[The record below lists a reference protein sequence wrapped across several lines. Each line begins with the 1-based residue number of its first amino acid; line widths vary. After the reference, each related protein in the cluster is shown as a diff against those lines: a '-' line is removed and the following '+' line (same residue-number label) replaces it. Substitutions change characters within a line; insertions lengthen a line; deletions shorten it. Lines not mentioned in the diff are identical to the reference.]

1 MSKDMLEIL
10 NYGEVDM
17 KILQDVK
24 SVLDFASEE
33 DTGFDSRLIMEL
45 DGVIGELS
53 QLVRLNKSFVMGDDS
68 KWDQLLDKPDPQ
80 MLRLIKQYV
89 YLNIRIKFDPP
100 TGSVLSSLE
109 KSLQSTAHRIIIQKE
124 EFNEQSSK
132 TAPSD

>member
-1 MSKDMLEIL
+1 MLKDMLEIL

-17 KILQDVK
+17 TILQDVK

-68 KWDQLLDKPDPQ
+68 KWDQLLDNIDPQ

-124 EFNEQSSK
+124 EFNEQSPK

>member
-17 KILQDVK
+17 TILQDVK

-53 QLVRLNKSFVMGDDS
+53 QLVRLNKSFAMGNDS
-68 KWDQLLDKPDPQ
+68 KWDQLLDDPDPQ

-100 TGSVLSSLE
+100 IGSVLSSLE

-124 EFNEQSSK
+124 EFNEQSPK

>member
-124 EFNEQSSK
+124 EFNEQSPK